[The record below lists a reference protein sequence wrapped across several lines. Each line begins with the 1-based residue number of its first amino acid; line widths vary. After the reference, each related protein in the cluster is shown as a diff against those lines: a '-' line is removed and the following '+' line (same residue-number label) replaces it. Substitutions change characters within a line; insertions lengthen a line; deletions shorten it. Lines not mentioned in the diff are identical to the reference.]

1 MQQWVDTRVHNGK
14 SQAMPPRILLFML
27 FIAHSLYPIIISL
40 CHHLQKFAEKLSSL
54 PKSSFWSWWSSSSRP
69 WSSSSLPSATY
80 WDPSSSQKRVGC
92 IIIIVIIVIII
103 VIIII
108 IILIIIIIVMIKT
121 SCDPS
126 SSFEMRRGLAGSRGG
141 DTSVLDHNEDDWED
155 QDQDQNEDWDQNSE

>member
-40 CHHLQKFAEKLSSL
+40 CHHPQKFAEKLSS
-54 PKSSFWSWWSSSSRP
+54 PSKSSFWSWWSSSSRP

-80 WDPSSSQKRVGC
+80 WDPSNSQKRVGC

-103 VIIII
+103 ILL
-108 IILIIIIIVMIKT
+108 LIIIIMIKT

-141 DTSVLDHNEDDWED
+141 DTSVLDQDDWED